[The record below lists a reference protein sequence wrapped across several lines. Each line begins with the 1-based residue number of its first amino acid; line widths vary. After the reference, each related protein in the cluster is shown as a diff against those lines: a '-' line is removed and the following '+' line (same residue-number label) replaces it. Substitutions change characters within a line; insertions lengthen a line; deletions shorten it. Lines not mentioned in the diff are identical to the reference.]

1 MELNEQSLYLSSL
14 TKKVQ
19 KFFSKILK
27 FFDNWVQ
34 PDQNSVYSGLEPI
47 ALLDVGLVSYWRKT
61 VNW

>member
-47 ALLDVGLVSYWRKT
+47 ALLDVGLVSY
-61 VNW
+61 